1 MTRRAWAAALGIVA
15 LVVAFL
21 VGATIQANWPDPEED

>member
-15 LVVAFL
+15 LAIAFVA
-21 VGATIQANWPDPEED
+21 GATIQANWPEED